1 MNLVSLRRGIPTIVI
16 AGALL
21 LGSAAGG
28 ASAAL
33 LITGKQI
40 KDNTV
45 TTKDI
50 RNGTLTTKDMSLTTI
65 AALKGARG
73 PAGATGSTG
82 PTGPAGSSGIS
93 GYQLVSNSA
102 AVAAGTGSDGVTAT
116 CPAGKRLLSGAA
128 SWTDSLDG
136 TQVDL
141 DISTTAATG
150 WGFNSLTTADTLTV
164 EVICATVS

>member
-1 MNLVSLRRGIPTIVI
+1 MNLISLRRGIPAI
-16 AGALL
+16 AIAAALL

-50 RNGTLTTKDMSLTTI
+50 RNGTLDTKDMSSKTI
-65 AALKGARG
+65 ASLKGARG
-73 PAGATGSTG
+73 PAGTTG
-82 PTGPAGSSGIS
+82 PSGPAGSSGVS
-93 GYQLVSNSA
+93 GYQFVSNSA
-102 AVAAGTGSDGVTAT
+102 VVAAGAGSDGVTAT

>member
-1 MNLVSLRRGIPTIVI
+1 MNLTSLRRGIPAVAI

-50 RNGTLTTKDMSLTTI
+50 RNGTLDTKDMSSKAI
-65 AALKGARG
+65 VSLKGARG
-73 PAGATGSTG
+73 PAGSTG
-82 PTGPAGSSGIS
+82 PSGPTGSSGVS
-93 GYQLVSNSA
+93 GYQFVANSA
-102 AVAAGTGSDGVTAT
+102 VVAAGTGSDGVTAT

-150 WGFNSLTTADTLTV
+150 WGFNSLDTADTLTV

>member
-1 MNLVSLRRGIPTIVI
+1 
-16 AGALL
+16 
-21 LGSAAGG
+21 
-28 ASAAL
+28 L

-50 RNGTLTTKDMSLTTI
+50 RNGTLDTKDMSSKTI
-65 AALKGARG
+65 TSLKGARG
-73 PAGATGSTG
+73 PAGATG
-82 PTGPAGSSGIS
+82 PVGSSGVT

-102 AVAAGTGSDGVTAT
+102 VVAAGTGSDGVTAT
-116 CPAGKRLLSGAA
+116 CPTGKRLLSGAA

-136 TQVDL
+136 TQVDV

-164 EVICATVS
+164 EVICATVG

>member
-1 MNLVSLRRGIPTIVI
+1 MKFVSLRNGIPAILI

-21 LGSAAGG
+21 VGSAAGG

-50 RNGTLTTKDMSLTTI
+50 KNGTLDTKDMSAKTI
-65 AALKGARG
+65 TSLKGARG
-73 PAGATGSTG
+73 PAGIAGATG
-82 PTGPAGSSGIS
+82 PTGPAGASGVS

-102 AVAAGTGSDGVTAT
+102 VVTPDTGGEVTAT

-128 SWTDSLDG
+128 SWTDSFDG
-136 TQVDL
+136 TQVDV
-141 DISTTAATG
+141 DISTTAATAFG
-150 WGFNSLTTADTLTV
+150 LNLLTTADTLTV